1 MEKEPELIN
10 IIEGPTPDFH
20 SSPHWMQSIH
30 EGPMDQEV
38 AVCELRTAS
47 GESILDRCNRAWDE
61 GRLVKLEYPDELR
74 MPKRI
79 DVVALRLGEIDEG
92 QLLRLWVSVPV
103 DYDALE
109 DEMDDDDGHD
119 DGLDDDDGMQYF

>member
-20 SSPHWMQSIH
+20 ASPHWMQSIY

-38 AVCELRTAS
+38 AVCELRTAT
-47 GESILDRCNRAWDE
+47 GESILERCNRAWKE

-74 MPKRI
+74 MPQQV
-79 DVVALRLGEIDEG
+79 DVVALRLGEVTEG
-92 QLLRLWVSVPV
+92 QTLRLWVSVPV
-103 DYDALE
+103 DYEAIE
-109 DEMDDDDGHD
+109 DEVDDDDD
-119 DGLDDDDGMQYF
+119 RQDDDGMQYF